1 VYFDSTDE
9 QKEIIMSINKRLN
22 CGKIEKLDV
31 DDIDQNV
38 IDEVKENSEFSVF
51 AFL

>member
-1 VYFDSTDE
+1 
-9 QKEIIMSINKRLN
+9 
-22 CGKIEKLDV
+22 V

-51 AFL
+51 AFLWWFLFGLLLFLKIFSYLARNNKK